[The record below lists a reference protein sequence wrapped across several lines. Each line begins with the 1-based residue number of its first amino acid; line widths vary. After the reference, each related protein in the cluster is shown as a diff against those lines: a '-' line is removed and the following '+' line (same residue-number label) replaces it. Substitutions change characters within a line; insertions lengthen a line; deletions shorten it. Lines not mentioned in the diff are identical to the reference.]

1 MSQQKSWLYF
11 TITMVCV
18 LFISLVL
25 ADYIQETG
33 TVIVN
38 IKGFRNNK
46 GVARVTLF
54 DQKKGFPNKY
64 KYALAYGD
72 SPVQDSV
79 SQYIFMDV
87 KYGQYGVGVFHDE
100 DENGKLKS
108 NFIGM
113 PREGVGVSN
122 NAKGSFGPPKFKD
135 CLFSVDRDTVELS
148 IDLNY
153 L

>member
-1 MSQQKSWLYF
+1 MCRRKS
-11 TITMVCV
+11 
-18 LFISLVL
+18 LFKIGIFLLCIIYLSIVS
-25 ADYIQETG
+25 ADIFQETG
-33 TVIVN
+33 IIIVN
-38 IKGFRNNK
+38 IKDFRNND

-72 SPVQDSV
+72 SPVQDSS
-79 SQYIFMDV
+79 SQYIFRDV
-87 KYGQYGVGVFHDE
+87 LYGQYSVGVFHDE

-108 NFIGM
+108 NLIGM